1 MKSIAAKGNIC
12 SNAFL
17 FNEQAKDDFDN
28 LSCSLSNRLSDIP
41 KFQELSN
48 LNEFIR
54 DDANSGD
61 TIKGGSYEYE
71 DSNDLSQD
79 YEGESD
85 YYFNSYMYLL

>member
-1 MKSIAAKGNIC
+1 MKSNTAKGNIC

-17 FNEQAKDDFDN
+17 FNEEDKDDFEN

-54 DDANSGD
+54 DNAYSGD

-71 DSNDLSQD
+71 DSNDSSYYYKGKHD
-79 YEGESD
+79 Y
-85 YYFNSYMYLL
+85 